1 MNFRF
6 GGQRHMPD
14 FCADRASARTRKA
27 PERIRRTVTVKMGYD
42 AFQGAPVNDVMA
54 AGLLDGAEDYV
65 ERINPDAVI
74 KFGVECVT
82 EAIKAKIGEI

>member
-1 MNFRF
+1 
-6 GGQRHMPD
+6 
-14 FCADRASARTRKA
+14 
-27 PERIRRTVTVKMGYD
+27 MGYD